1 LKGNQL
7 SLYARDAHSANITFL
22 SVLLN
27 LLFPVASLVPPTMP
41 LKPHQS
47 HFLII
52 EDDKGR
58 REFIL
63 EGDVYSVGR
72 DPACTVRL
80 ISQFVSRHHATIYR
94 RTQDDGDIYYQ
105 IVDGDAT
112 GKPSANGLL
121 IEGQKMSYRNLEHQ
135 DEVVFGPRVKLTYF
149 RLDRRNSG
157 VTTPVDEFD
166 ITLIS
171 PNMTDE
177 LDDEDEG
184 SNWLNLGDDEGEI
197 YRVL

>member
-1 LKGNQL
+1 M
-7 SLYARDAHSANITFL
+7 SA
-22 SVLLN
+22 
-27 LLFPVASLVPPTMP
+27 
-41 LKPHQS
+41 KPQQS

-72 DPACTVRL
+72 DITCTVRL

-94 RTQDDGDIYYQ
+94 RIRENGEVYYQ
-105 IVDGDAT
+105 IVDGDST

-121 IEGQKMSYRNLEHQ
+121 IEGQKMSYRNLENQ

-149 RLDRRNSG
+149 RLDRRGSG
-157 VTTPVDEFD
+157 ITTPVDEFD

-177 LDDEDEG
+177 LDDEDLGRE
-184 SNWLNLGDDEGEI
+184 WTDLGDDEGEV